1 MAQPAPRFTPS
12 LLDPKLHDRA
22 AFACG
27 EPSLDTYL
35 KRQASQDAKRDI
47 AKTYVLS
54 PVNAT
59 ATIAGYYTL
68 SSFAV
73 LLGELPEQLVRRLPR
88 YDRIPAV
95 LLGRLA
101 RDQRYRGMGLGELLL
116 MHALEQSLHV
126 SEQIGAHAVVVDA
139 LNDQAMAFYRR
150 FGFVAFEDEP
160 RRAYLP
166 MAEVKELF
174 FG

>member
-1 MAQPAPRFTPS
+1 MPPTAPRYTPA

-27 EPSLDTYL
+27 EPSLDAYL
-35 KRQASQDAKRDI
+35 KRQASQDAKRDV

-54 PVNAT
+54 PMNEP

-73 LLGELPEQLVRRLPR
+73 LLGERPEQVLRRLPR

-101 RDQRYRGMGLGELLL
+101 RDLRHRGKGLGELLL

-126 SEQIGAHAVVVDA
+126 SEQVGAHAVVVDA
-139 LNDQAMAFYRR
+139 LNDRATAFYGR
-150 FGFVAFEDEP
+150 FGFIAFEDEP
-160 RRAYLP
+160 GRAYLP
-166 MAEVKELF
+166 MAQIRELF
-174 FG
+174 FR

>member
-1 MAQPAPRFTPS
+1 MLPTVPRYSPS
-12 LLDPKLHDRA
+12 LLDPKVHDRA

-27 EPSLDTYL
+27 EPSLDAYL
-35 KRQASQDAKRDI
+35 KRQATQDAKRDV
-47 AKTYVLS
+47 AMTYVLS
-54 PVNAT
+54 PANEP

-68 SSFAV
+68 SAFAV
-73 LLGELPEQLVRRLPR
+73 LLAELPEKAMRRLPR

-101 RDQRYRGMGLGELLL
+101 RDRRYRGRGLGELLL

-126 SEQIGAHAVVVDA
+126 SERIGAHAVVVDA
-139 LNDQAMAFYRR
+139 LNAQASAFYRQ

-160 RRAYLP
+160 WRAYLA
-166 MAEVKELF
+166 MAEINALF
-174 FG
+174 FR

>member
-1 MAQPAPRFTPS
+1 MPQTAPRFTAS
-12 LLDPKLHDRA
+12 LLDPKFHDRA

-27 EPSLDTYL
+27 EPSLDAYL
-35 KRQASQDAKRDI
+35 KRQASQDAKRDV

-54 PVNAT
+54 PVSAP

-73 LLGELPEQLVRRLPR
+73 VLGELPEQMLRRLPR

-101 RDQRYRGMGLGELLL
+101 RDQRYRGTGLGELLL

-126 SEQIGAHAVVVDA
+126 SEQVGAHAVVVDA
-139 LNDQAMAFYRR
+139 LNDQASAFYRR
-150 FGFVAFEDEP
+150 FGFLPFEDEP

-166 MAEVKELF
+166 MAELRALF
-174 FG
+174 LR